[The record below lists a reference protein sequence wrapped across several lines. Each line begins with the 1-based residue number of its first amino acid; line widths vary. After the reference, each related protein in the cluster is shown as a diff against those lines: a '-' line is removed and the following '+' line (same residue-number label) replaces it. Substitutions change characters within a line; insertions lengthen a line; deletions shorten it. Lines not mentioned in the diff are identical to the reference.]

1 MARTIF
7 QSIALFVLSI
17 NTYLFQPCLDI
28 ERRAGFHR
36 QLVVADDP
44 DIGEAAVEV
53 PHVFREG
60 FPLLRGAGVLGGATV
75 GGDPSGIDDMPGD
88 GVMSGRPRS

>member
-17 NTYLFQPCLDI
+17 NTYLFQPGLDV
-28 ERRAGFHR
+28 ERGAGLRR

-44 DIGEAAVEV
+44 HRGEAAVEV
-53 PHVFREG
+53 PHVGGEG

-75 GGDPSGIDDMPGD
+75 GGDPSGIDDMMIPF
-88 GVMSGRPRS
+88 